1 MKQVVAER
9 NDVVVTLDE
18 LSTNKGYVMLGNKGE
33 FIIAR
38 DTDGKYIWVRLNPT
52 KTTAK
57 PVKAFDTL
65 KGAIEDKLN
74 HGYDVFEYT
83 SITVE

>member
-1 MKQVVAER
+1 MKQVVAKR
-9 NDVVVTLDE
+9 DDAVVTLDE
-18 LSTNKGYVMLGNKGE
+18 LATNKGYVMVGSKGE

-38 DTDGKYIWVRLNPT
+38 DTNGKYIWVRLNPT

-65 KGAIEDKLN
+65 RGAIEDKLN
-74 HGYDVFEYT
+74 NGYDVFEYT
-83 SITVE
+83 SIVVE